1 MSVRVNVHQTAAAV
15 APARYQT
22 APVRAQSSISASV
35 STPSEMESDSDRMA
49 KSQLATWGSSPTTST
64 TATATTRATS
74 VRRQAQSAQASS
86 AHATVPTAH
95 WATARAWSFG
105 KIA

>member
-1 MSVRVNVHQTAAAV
+1 VKVHQTAAAV

-22 APVRAQSSISASV
+22 DVVRAQSSISASV
-35 STPSEMESDSDRMA
+35 STPSEMDSDSDRIA
-49 KSQLATWGSSPTTST
+49 KSQLATWGSSAIPST
-64 TATATTRATS
+64 PAAATTRATS
-74 VRRQAQSAQASS
+74 VRRQVQSAQASS